1 MKNKSLKDILVPA
14 IVLFLI
20 GLLCTALLAGTN
32 LLTKEKIAAAEK
44 KNADE
49 AKAASFTAAASFEDA
64 DIDGTVYYKALGS
77 DGTLLG
83 YVFNMTV
90 KSYGGDLKCM
100 VGISTEGRVVGT
112 QITVIDDTPG
122 LGMKAKTDPGFLAQ
136 YVDKEAGITV
146 KKGGGATG
154 NEIDAITGATITSKA
169 VTQAVN
175 DAFDLYSKVK
185 DGDSN
190 G

>member
-1 MKNKSLKDILVPA
+1 MKNKPFKEILVPA
-14 IVLFLI
+14 LVLFLI

-32 LLTKEKIAAAEK
+32 LLTKEKIAATEK

-49 AKAASFTAAASFEDA
+49 AKAASFAAAASFEDA
-64 DIDGTVYYKALGS
+64 ETDGAVYYKALGS

-83 YVFNMTV
+83 YVFDVTV

-122 LGMKAKTDPGFLAQ
+122 LGMKAKTDPNFLAQ
-136 YVDKEAGITV
+136 YIDKEAGVTV
-146 KKGGGATG
+146 KKGDAAG
-154 NEIDAITGATITSKA
+154 NEINAITGATITSKA

-175 DAFDLYSKVK
+175 DAFDLYSKIK